1 MRFALSYPFEI
12 KRHKNHTCAIYYL
25 SVDFCFIV
33 RCFGLY
39 QQAFIPM
46 SERTVKEGKP
56 LANTKERLLSF
67 FPAFTQGKRVR
78 SKKKE
83 KL

>member
-1 MRFALSYPFEI
+1 
-12 KRHKNHTCAIYYL
+12 
-25 SVDFCFIV
+25 
-33 RCFGLY
+33 
-39 QQAFIPM
+39 M
-46 SERTVKEGKP
+46 SERTVKEGGL

-67 FPAFTQGKRVR
+67 LPAFTQGKRVR